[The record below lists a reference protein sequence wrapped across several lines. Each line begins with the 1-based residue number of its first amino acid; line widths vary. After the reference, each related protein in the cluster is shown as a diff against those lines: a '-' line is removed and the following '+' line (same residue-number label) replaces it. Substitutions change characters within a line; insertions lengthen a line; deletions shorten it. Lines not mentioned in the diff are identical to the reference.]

1 MFRATG
7 TVNSY
12 TRAFDRCKEFAS
24 RWGDITPFPA
34 KPLLAV
40 LYLQYLLE
48 STSSCSTVDAALQ
61 GFKWVHETAGLV
73 SLTDSSIV
81 VALKEV
87 SKRILG
93 TIGSNRKEPTPPE
106 LLKDI
111 VDSADFLLVCQ
122 LEMFASIYC
131 VSWAFSGSTTSVESK
146 EIIFLFIAVSY

>member
-1 MFRATG
+1 M
-7 TVNSY
+7 
-12 TRAFDRCKEFAS
+12 
-24 RWGDITPFPA
+24 
-34 KPLLAV
+34 
-40 LYLQYLLE
+40 
-48 STSSCSTVDAALQ
+48 
-61 GFKWVHETAGLV
+61 HETAGLV

-93 TIGSNRKEPTPPE
+93 TIRSNRKEPTPPE